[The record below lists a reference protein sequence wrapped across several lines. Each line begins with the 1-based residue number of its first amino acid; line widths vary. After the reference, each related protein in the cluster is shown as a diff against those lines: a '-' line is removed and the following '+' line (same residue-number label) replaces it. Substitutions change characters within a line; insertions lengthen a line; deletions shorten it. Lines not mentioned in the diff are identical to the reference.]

1 MLPEHMGG
9 MKMKIRQINARLYQV
24 LLTGEELKE
33 KSLTFER
40 MDCDGKETQELLVSI
55 ITLLRADGFEPGEKV
70 FIEVYPTQNGG
81 CAIFF
86 STMDGHIQKR
96 WKVHRHVTSPVIYGF
111 NDVDL
116 LITGAVQLFRRCSHR
131 ILKSALY
138 KVNGGWR
145 LLIYPLDTLE
155 NISLSLMDE
164 FAPRCGEG
172 VLAEAFLSE
181 HAQLLLKENAVDFLS
196 ACFG

>member
-1 MLPEHMGG
+1 
-9 MKMKIRQINARLYQV
+9 MKIRQINKRLYQV

-40 MDCDGKETQELLVSI
+40 MDCAGKETQELLISI

-70 FIEVYPTQNGG
+70 FIEVYPTKDGG

-86 STMDGHIQKR
+86 STMDACVQRR
-96 WKVHRHVTSPVIYGF
+96 WKVHRRVTSPVIYAF
-111 NDVDL
+111 DDVDV

-138 KVNGGWR
+138 RVNNGWR

-155 NISLSLMDE
+155 NVSLSLLDE
-164 FAPRCGEG
+164 FAERCGEG
-172 VLAEAFLSE
+172 TLAEAYLGE
-181 HAQLLLKENAVDFLS
+181 HGQLLLEENAVDFIS

>member
-1 MLPEHMGG
+1 
-9 MKMKIRQINARLYQV
+9 MKIRQINPSLYQV

-40 MDCDGKETQELLVSI
+40 MDCAGKETQALLLSI

-70 FIEVYPTQNGG
+70 FIEVYPTRDGG

-86 STMDGHIQKR
+86 SALDVSVQKR
-96 WKVHRHVTSPVIYGF
+96 WKVHRHVSSPVIYAF
-111 NDVDL
+111 DDVDI
-116 LITGAVQLFRRCSHR
+116 LIKGAVQLFRRCSHR

-138 KVNGGWR
+138 RVSDGWR

-155 NISLSLMDE
+155 NVSLSLLDE

-172 VLAEAFLSE
+172 TLAEAFLSE
-181 HAQLLLKENAVDFLS
+181 HAQLLLEENAVDFIS